1 MIADPAASVT
11 PSLPSSMPSRARTIA
26 ALRSIAL
33 ATTLLF
39 SVATTTHAQ
48 NLRQRISDLFIF
60 GEGQEPLFLAGSGD
74 PNNPLPLQAH
84 GMHFIPSS
92 SAENSALIGTIG
104 DALAQSISSIP
115 IGSTSGSESFH
126 FVGGVPVRTS
136 TSAGPIF
143 AERAQTLGR
152 GRALVGISTTS
163 FRFATLRGVDMND
176 IQLTFTHQNVDFP
189 GCDAAFGG
197 DCTKYGVPAFEN
209 DVMDFRLSMD
219 LDVRVTSAYVT
230 YGVND
235 RFDIG
240 LVIPIVSAD
249 FRGESFA
256 QLSPFGGTTSAHYF
270 SGTSANPVLSAS
282 RQSLGSSAGLGDVA
296 LRAKANLRETPEASV
311 AVLVDAVF
319 PTGSEDDL
327 LGSGKFAGSA
337 VGILDAH
344 FGDFSPHANVGY
356 LHHAGDRQNDAVL
369 ATVGF
374 DHRMRENVTLAVDLV
389 SDLQVGD
396 SKLILPGS
404 VTYES
409 PFRRTLNPT
418 NIPEIRDDIV
428 NGSFGVK
435 VAPARRTI
443 IVLNAL
449 FPLNRGGMRPNL
461 VYYAALERTF

>member
-1 MIADPAASVT
+1 
-11 PSLPSSMPSRARTIA
+11 MPFRARTTA
-26 ALRSIAL
+26 VLRSIAL
-33 ATTLLF
+33 TTTLL
-39 SVATTTHAQ
+39 VCVTPATHAQ

-74 PNNPLPLQAH
+74 PSNPVALQAH
-84 GMHFIPSS
+84 GEHFIPSS
-92 SAENSALIGTIG
+92 SAENSALISSIS

-152 GRALVGISTTS
+152 GRALVGISTTA
-163 FRFATLRGVDMND
+163 FRFATLRGVDMNQL
-176 IQLTFTHQNVDFP
+176 QLTFTHQNVDFP

-235 RFDIG
+235 RFDVG

-270 SGTSANPVLSAS
+270 AGTSANPVLSAS

-296 LRAKANLRETPEASV
+296 LRAKVNLRETQEASV
-311 AVLVDAVF
+311 AVLLDAVF
-319 PTGSEDDL
+319 PTGSEEDL

-396 SKLILPGS
+396 SKLVLPGS